1 VPAVLSVIGE
11 ALIDFVDA
19 GDHSTFAAYPSGS
32 PLNVAVGLARLGHDT
47 EFMARFGEDT
57 FGRMLRAHAERNGVG
72 LSSSVAAT
80 EQSSLAI
87 ATLDQD
93 AKAHYDFY
101 LTGTADWQWTD
112 AELRVP
118 PATRILHAGSLTS
131 WLPPGADRVIEMLR
145 RVRDDMLVSYDP
157 NVRPGLLGTPE
168 QARELI
174 ERAVAV
180 AHLVKA
186 SDDDIGWLYP
196 GDSEDAIAARW
207 LALGATTVVIT
218 RGERGARAY
227 RPGAAPLER
236 PAREIRLVDTI
247 GAGDAF
253 TSGLLG
259 ALARAGVR
267 DAPGLAAAD
276 LVEALDEAILVA
288 ALTCER
294 AGADPPTAA
303 ELEAAS
309 TRSAPDR

>member
-1 VPAVLSVIGE
+1 MPAVLSVIGE
-11 ALIDFVDA
+11 ALIDFVDS
-19 GDHSTFAAYPSGS
+19 GDQMTFAAYPSGS

-47 EFMARFGEDT
+47 EFMARLAEDA
-57 FGRMLRAHAERNGVG
+57 FGRLLRAYAERNGVG
-72 LSSSVAAT
+72 LSSSVVAA

-87 ATLDQD
+87 ATLDHD
-93 AKAHYDFY
+93 AKAHYEFY

-118 PATRILHAGSLTS
+118 SATRILHTGSLAS
-131 WLPPGADRVIEMLR
+131 WLPPGADRIVSLLR
-145 RVRDDMLVSYDP
+145 RVRDDVLVSYDP

-168 QARELI
+168 RARDPI
-174 ERAVAV
+174 ERAVAA

-186 SDDDIGWLYP
+186 SDDDTGWLYP
-196 GDSEDAIAARW
+196 GEPEDAVAARW
-207 LALGATTVVIT
+207 LALGPTVVVIT
-218 RGERGARAY
+218 RGSRGACAY
-227 RPGAAPLER
+227 RADAAPVAR
-236 PAREIRLVDTI
+236 PAPAIRLVDTI

-259 ALARAGVR
+259 ALSRAGVR

-276 LVEALDEAILVA
+276 LAEALDEAILVA

-303 ELEAAS
+303 ELAAAS
-309 TRSAPDR
+309 TRSATDR

>member
-1 VPAVLSVIGE
+1 MPAVLSVIGE
-11 ALIDFVDA
+11 ALIDFIDA
-19 GDHSTFAAYPSGS
+19 GDHSTFAAHPSGS

-47 EFMARFGEDT
+47 EFMARLGQDT
-57 FGRMLRAHAERNGVG
+57 FGRMLRAQAERNGVG
-72 LSSSVAAT
+72 LSSSVTAS
-80 EQSSLAI
+80 EPSSLAI

-93 AKAHYDFY
+93 GKARYDFY

-118 PATRILHAGSLTS
+118 PATRILHAGSLAS
-131 WLPPGADRVIEMLR
+131 WLPPGADRIVGLLR

-168 QARELI
+168 QARGPI
-174 ERAVAV
+174 ERAVAA

-186 SDDDIGWLYP
+186 SEDDVGWLYP
-196 GDSEDAIAARW
+196 GDPEDAIAARW

-218 RGERGARAY
+218 RGERGACAY
-227 RPGAAPLER
+227 RAGAAPIVR

-259 ALARAGVR
+259 ALSRAGVR
-267 DAPGLAAAD
+267 DATELAAAD
-276 LVEALDEAILVA
+276 LDAALDEAILVA

-303 ELEAAS
+303 ELDAAS
-309 TRSAPDR
+309 RRSAPDR